1 MDSDL
6 KEERMRKAYLAL
18 LTGFIMSGCSGNMD
32 NSSTGSS
39 DSARINSGERA
50 KQEVQFM
57 VSPAGE
63 GSTAPASI
71 AFSRYSA
78 IMRGM
83 SEKDMTELVKDVT
96 LESGTVYGGGNSRR
110 LYYRIGPNTQFWVEV
125 EGDMNP
131 VVTGK
136 GPLEAKQEW
145 KRYENNVIEIG
156 GPAR

>member
-18 LTGFIMSGCSGNMD
+18 LTSFIMSGCSGNMD
-32 NSSTGSS
+32 NSGANSS
-39 DSARINSGERA
+39 DSARLNSGERA

-63 GSTAPASI
+63 GSTAPASM

-78 IMRGM
+78 IIRGM
-83 SEKDMTELVKDVT
+83 SEKDAADLIKDVT
-96 LESGTVYGGGNSRR
+96 LESGTIYGGGNTRR
-110 LYYRIGPNTQFWVEV
+110 LYYRIGPNTQFWLEV
-125 EGDMNP
+125 QGDMNP

-156 GPAR
+156 GQTR